1 MGTWTPARPQT
12 LKTIENY
19 RLQQRW
25 LDKTNALRVVHS
37 KVITITSTSTTLFWY
52 NNKDRYQKPVHWQRQ
67 CHACIIG
74 WTTIFKKSTRTT
86 KEIGKHIQVVG
97 GPLCP
102 TPPTL
107 ERTTCTKICKLGF
120 AARRLK
126 ACTNFQTF
134 NVSLSAWKCAFFTR
148 PLVASFMIL
157 TSTLF
162 FWSEKSTFWYQTSEW
177 SALFYTVETFVY
189 L

>member
-1 MGTWTPARPQT
+1 MFRQ
-12 LKTIENY
+12 
-19 RLQQRW
+19 
-25 LDKTNALRVVHS
+25 DKRT
-37 KVITITSTSTTLFWY
+37 
-52 NNKDRYQKPVHWQRQ
+52 KDRPLESHNNNFDINHVVLIQQQGQVPETRTLAETMPRLHHWTDDHFQ
-67 CHACIIG
+67 
-74 WTTIFKKSTRTT
+74 KKSTRTT
-86 KEIGKHIQVVG
+86 KEIRKHIQVVG

-126 ACTNFQTF
+126 AGTNFQTF
-134 NVSLSAWKCAFFTR
+134 NVWLSAWKCAFFTR

-162 FWSEKSTFWYQTSEW
+162 FWSEKWTFWYQTSEW